1 VLRVVRRKPSYR
13 FISDYVTTRTAELS
27 IESTQTNKQQ
37 LASAFDHPATRGS
50 ARKLIESILHR
61 VLVHRSVDPFGVGG
75 TSLSELTI
83 ISEAA
88 NFVFEAN
95 AQLPSLPIY
104 LRPRSYAAVDAV
116 LVTDT
121 VIWLIHT
128 SVSDRYSS
136 AFRTLLLILLQLEKR
151 GDKCAMQDCILPRWH

>member
-1 VLRVVRRKPSYR
+1 VRLFTGRS
-13 FISDYVTTRTAELS
+13 TLLGLAEL
-27 IESTQTNKQQ
+27 
-37 LASAFDHPATRGS
+37 A
-50 ARKLIESILHR
+50 
-61 VLVHRSVDPFGVGG
+61 G

-128 SVSDRYSS
+128 SVSDRYSPV
-136 AFRTLLLILLQLEKR
+136 FRKLLLILQLEKR
-151 GDKCAMQDCILPRWH
+151 GINVQCRVVYCLVGINEKDIQEVARSAVQSLEASLR